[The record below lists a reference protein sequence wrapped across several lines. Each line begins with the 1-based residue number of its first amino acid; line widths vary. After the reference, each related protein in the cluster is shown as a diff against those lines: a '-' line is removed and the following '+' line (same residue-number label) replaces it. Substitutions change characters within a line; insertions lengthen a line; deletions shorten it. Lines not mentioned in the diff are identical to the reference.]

1 MMTWLLSLFG
11 GSASGLVGYLLTG
24 LAAIVGLLITFL
36 LGTLRGAGKDREKQ
50 LTKDAKARDT
60 ADEIDD
66 AVAGRTATENRKRLS
81 KWASK

>member
-1 MMTWLLSLFG
+1 MTWLLSLLG
-11 GSASGLVGYLLTG
+11 ISSSDIVGYLLTG
-24 LAAIVGLLITFL
+24 LAALVGILITFFF
-36 LGTLRGAGKDREKQ
+36 GRVSGAGKEREKQ

-66 AVAGRTATENRKRLS
+66 AVAGRTAAENRKRLS

>member
-1 MMTWLLSLFG
+1 MEWILSLIG
-11 GSASGLVGYLLTG
+11 ISSGGLVGYLLTG
-24 LAAIVGLLITFL
+24 LAALIGILITFL
-36 LGTLRGAGKDREKQ
+36 FGRISGAGKEREKQ

>member
-1 MMTWLLSLFG
+1 MEWILSLIG
-11 GSASGLVGYLLTG
+11 ISSGGLVGYLLTG
-24 LAAIVGLLITFL
+24 LAALIGILITFL
-36 LGTLRGAGKDREKQ
+36 FGRISGAGKEREKQ

-66 AVAGRTATENRKRLS
+66 AVAGRTAAENRKRLS

>member
-1 MMTWLLSLFG
+1 MTWLLSLFG

-36 LGTLRGAGKDREKQ
+36 LGTLRGAGKEREKQ

-66 AVAGRTATENRKRLS
+66 AVAGRTAAENRKRLS